1 MPPRSLAALAPPA
14 LLALLAACA
23 SRPAPAA
30 TPATAP
36 PAAAGARAVGRPLAG
51 LVGERVAVAPVQRM
65 RVADSALAAGMT
77 TGVGAAYLLGLDSA
91 IALAAGERSTSWVFG
106 PAVARGARRNP
117 TYSPDVHRL
126 AVNPLLAGR
135 RLGPDNAIPDPLAS
149 QLRTLVALNDARYVV
164 IPAELRV
171 EPAPAGLE
179 PATAGRRRAVLR
191 IALVDARASQLRW
204 AGEVAADL
212 PAAPSSPLPSPVA
225 AALAA
230 RFADLIAAP

>member
-1 MPPRSLAALAPPA
+1 MPPRSLAALALP
-14 LLALLAACA
+14 ALLAACA
-23 SRPAPAA
+23 SRPTPAA
-30 TPATAP
+30 SPASAP
-36 PAAAGARAVGRPLAG
+36 SATAGARAVERPLAG
-51 LVGERVAVAPVQRM
+51 LVGERVAVAPVQRV
-65 RVADSALAAGMT
+65 RVADSALAAGVT
-77 TGVGAAYLLGLDSA
+77 TAAGAAYLRGLDSA

-117 TYSPDVHRL
+117 TYAPDVYRL
-126 AVNPLLAGR
+126 AVHPLLPGR

-149 QLRTLVALNDARYVV
+149 QLRTLVALTDARYVV

-171 EPAPAGLE
+171 DPAAG
-179 PATAGRRRAVLR
+179 GRARAVLR

-212 PAAPSSPLPSPVA
+212 PAGPSSPLSSPVA
-225 AALAA
+225 AALAV